1 MRFLLNPTKSAPA
14 VVTKHAR
21 PSITLEPARNPLRPA
36 PSNNASQ
43 NGNSA
48 ITSKAWGQQCSPN
61 CGCILRFEANLS
73 DPPSKLSTSP
83 VVVSASFQTK
93 RVVGTRAAFI
103 ANSNRSV
110 TDYGTPK
117 GNNAPHVARFK
128 PLLTSENTSNNV
140 ASRPILTPCTC
151 PTLHHLAQRVVDI
164 IPGKSIDQLRNEI
177 DAAAGVRG
185 GGRTSIP
192 FRYTVLKET
201 VPNLRDSGRKFTRSG
216 NRKVS
221 PVEKQSVIDHINEL
235 EIQHGHCYDLVEE
248 SFLSMINERMPR
260 PRKDGIA
267 ECFSPTMGGYFG
279 IYSFSRRNGVSVQRV
294 RDIDDAMD
302 DEEGERR
309 ADDKNSRRIREVADW
324 RRMSPSSHFLFGDD
338 NYRGGGSSS
347 DSPMMMGGYFEF
359 FKMAIL
365 HIRSSIYEK
374 LGMETNF
381 NSRRGTAEYSSDRLV
396 NDVGERGRRLSKAS
410 LTYLQLLDMYGD
422 HSDDREHDDSQGTRR
437 GENKAWDDWLGYI
450 DSTQCHD
457 RTSTIG

>member
-14 VVTKHAR
+14 VVIKHAR
-21 PSITLEPARNPLRPA
+21 TSITLESARNALQPA
-36 PSNNASQ
+36 ASNNATET
-43 NGNSA
+43 GNSA

-83 VVVSASFQTK
+83 IVVSASFHTK
-93 RVVGTRAAFI
+93 RVIGTRAAFSERHSF
-103 ANSNRSV
+103 A
-110 TDYGTPK
+110 TPE
-117 GNNAPHVARFK
+117 GSSALYEAQFK

-151 PTLHHLAQRVVDI
+151 PTLHHLAQRVVNN

-177 DAAAGVRG
+177 DAAAGVGG

-201 VPNLRDSGRKFTRSG
+201 VPNLQDSGRKFTRSG
-216 NRKVS
+216 NWKGSRIDKR
-221 PVEKQSVIDHINEL
+221 SVIDHMNEV
-235 EIQHGHCYDLVEE
+235 EMAHGHCYDLVEE

-279 IYSFSRRNGVSVQRV
+279 MYSFSRRNGVSAQRV
-294 RDIDDAMD
+294 RGFDDATD
-302 DEEGERR
+302 DVEGQRC
-309 ADDKNSRRIREVADW
+309 AVGQSSRRIREVGDW
-324 RRMSPSSHFLFGDD
+324 RRMSPSSYFLFGDD
-338 NYRGGGSSS
+338 THRGGSRSS
-347 DSPMMMGGYFEF
+347 DSPMMIGGYLEF

-365 HIRSSIYEK
+365 QIGGSIYEK

-381 NSRRGTAEYSSDRLV
+381 NSRHGASEQSSDRQM
-396 NDVGERGRRLSKAS
+396 NDVSSLPKAP

-422 HSDDREHDDSQGTRR
+422 YSDGQKHDDAQGTRR
-437 GENKAWDDWLGYI
+437 GEDEAWDDWLGYV
-450 DSTQCHD
+450 DRTQFND
-457 RTSTIG
+457 RTSTSG